1 MKAMRDVWGDTLV
14 ELGKSNPN
22 VLVLDADLANST
34 KADKFARAYPERFLQ
49 MGHCRT
55 KLCRCCRGPCLGGLY
70 TVALDVRSLF
80 YSSRGGSDP
89 HARSPNA
96 GQRETWCGVCGCA
109 DWTYGKNPSRR

>member
-49 MGHCRT
+49 MGIAEQNFVGAAWALPRWVIY
-55 KLCRCCRGPCLGGLY
+55 RG
-70 TVALDVRSLF
+70 
-80 YSSRGGSDP
+80 
-89 HARSPNA
+89 
-96 GQRETWCGVCGCA
+96 
-109 DWTYGKNPSRR
+109 SRRSQSFLLIARRIRSACS